1 MQFVKNLLL
10 LFNISVKSTLKT
22 CAFLFKIMIPVSIL
36 LKILVSTGWIVY
48 VGQAFAPLMKLL
60 GLPGEMGLV
69 WATTLLGNIFGGIL
83 VLLSSLSTI
92 QLSIAQMSVLTF
104 LFLIAHTLIIETT
117 ITYKIGIK
125 IVPMVLFRLLVAFVG
140 GFILNFI
147 YSYFD
152 ILQEPAKILMPHPT
166 SPENT
171 IWQWILNELQRYG
184 TMIVFIF
191 GLIFL
196 LEVLKKLDWIK
207 YIERVFAPFVNAIGI
222 SVKIIPMTIIG
233 ITLGLAYGGALII
246 KESREN
252 EFSKKDILYALFLM
266 AIFHSMIEDSLLA
279 LSIGGHYSSILIF
292 RTVFA
297 FTILFCIVR
306 FTKNKSD
313 TWVKKYFFK
322 R

>member
-1 MQFVKNLLL
+1 MQFVKEFLS

-36 LKILVSTGWIVY
+36 LKILQSTGWIIY
-48 VGQAFAPLMKLL
+48 VGQAFAPLMKPL

-69 WATTLLGNIFGGIL
+69 WATSLLGNIFGGIL

-104 LFLIAHTLIIETT
+104 LSLIAHTLIIETA

-125 IVPMVLFRLLVAFVG
+125 IIPMVLFRLLIAFAG
-140 GFILNFI
+140 GMILNFI
-147 YSYFD
+147 YSSFG

-171 IWQWILNELQRYG
+171 FWQWIFNELQRYA
-184 TMIVFIF
+184 TMVFFIF

-196 LEVLKKLDWIK
+196 LEILKKLDLIK
-207 YIERVFAPFVNAIGI
+207 YINKVFAPFVNAMGV

-252 EFSKKDILYALFLM
+252 EFSAKDIFYAMFLM
-266 AIFHSMIEDSLLA
+266 AIFHSMIEDSLLM
-279 LSIGGHYSSILIF
+279 LSVGGHYSSILLF
-292 RTVFA
+292 RTLFA
-297 FTILFCIVR
+297 FIIMFCIVR
-306 FTKNKSD
+306 FTKNRND
-313 TWVKKYFFK
+313 AWIKKYFF
-322 R
+322 RR